1 MAVSNDV
8 LSQTI
13 LAIEPEVQMALT
25 RATPFINKSKE
36 LGKIHSYSG
45 SYALR
50 VPVEVTEPSNTTVL
64 TTGYEAIDLT
74 ARDAT
79 TYAQFSWDR
88 AVRPVSISG
97 RELAENSGEYQVVD
111 LAETKYKSSMNG
123 LMRQINKQITI
134 GGTLLSDIGTLNGVV
149 SASTGFLQSQLYA
162 NQNNVVG
169 GLSKATY
176 QVPGWLNQWADLAG
190 TTSIP
195 TGSAL
200 PALRKVRTGAALNI
214 PSGSDG
220 RLFHVILAH
229 QDFFNAYES
238 ELFQN
243 ARYVDEKMLDGGIFG
258 LAYGDAIVCPDP
270 DLTSVTLADGSIVAY
285 CLNLDGVQLAIDK
298 SADFKFGQ
306 FISTPEQDVTT
317 AHILFM
323 GGLIAKNLGAQGIIT
338 N

>member
-1 MAVSNDV
+1 MSVSNDV

-13 LAIEPEVQMALT
+13 LAIEPSVQMALT

-50 VPVEVTEPSNTTVL
+50 VPVEVQEPSNTTVL
-64 TTGYEAIDLT
+64 TTGYEQIDLT
-74 ARDAT
+74 AKDAT

-134 GGTLLSDIGTLNGVV
+134 GGTALSDIGTLNGITYN
-149 SASTGFLQSQLYA
+149 TGFLQNAAYVSQT
-162 NQNNVVG
+162 NVVG
-169 GLSKATY
+169 GLSKVTHN
-176 QVPGWLNQWADLAG
+176 VPGWLNQWADLAG
-190 TTSIP
+190 TTTIP
-195 TGSAL
+195 ASSAL
-200 PALRKVRTGAALNI
+200 PGLRKVRTGAALNI
-214 PSGSDG
+214 PSNSDG

-238 ELFQN
+238 ELFTN

-258 LAYGDAIVCPDP
+258 LAYGDAILCPDP
-270 DLTSVTLADGSIVAY
+270 DLTSVTLAHGSIVAY
-285 CLNLDGVQLAIDK
+285 ALNLDGVQLAIDK
-298 SADFKFGQ
+298 SADFKFGS

-323 GGLIAKNLGAQGIIT
+323 GGLVAKNLGAQGLIT